1 MSIARPPTFFFKHTL
16 HGALAAIASLYVLM
30 PAYAAPATDPAYAAV
45 DPFIG
50 TGEGGHTYPG
60 ATVPFGMVQLSPDTD
75 HHSFH
80 AGYKWA
86 AGYRYEDDSILGF
99 SHTHFSGTGHSD
111 LGDVLLMPVAG
122 EAPVKLEPG
131 DPAKPGSGYRSRFDH
146 ASETAEPGYYAVTL
160 SDYGTRVELTA
171 TKRVGLH
178 RYTFPQGTPAH
189 VLLDL
194 RSSIYDYPGKVL
206 WSRIRVRPD
215 GTITGFRE
223 TRGWA
228 PGRQLYFAIR
238 FSQPMKG
245 HALYDR
251 EDNLEYKGFAPPA
264 VDTPDE
270 RAQVE
275 GRALEGVFDLGVPAD
290 RVLLAKVAIS
300 SVSED
305 NAILNLDT
313 EMPGWDF
320 DGTRTAA
327 RAAWSKVLDTISVQA
342 SRDMQKSFYTSLYH
356 AMLAPSIDMDVDGR
370 YRGPDNA
377 VHQAKGFDFY
387 STFSLW
393 DTYRAEHPLL
403 TLIQPPKHTD
413 DIIDS
418 LIAYQQESP
427 YGMLPVWSYA
437 GLETWCM
444 IGYHAVAVI
453 ADAYMKG
460 IRGYSAHDAL
470 KAMVSTATYGPYD
483 GLQYYMQLGYVP
495 IDKEKEA
502 ASKTVE
508 YAFDD
513 WSIARMAEAMGEKQ
527 TAQEFFKRAENWR
540 NVFDPKTGFIR
551 AKKTDGSFNEPFDPA
566 AVGYGS
572 DYTEGNAWQY
582 SWYEPQDTG
591 GLIKS
596 LGGDDKLAAK
606 LDAVF
611 DTKVDPKEFA
621 DVEDISG
628 LIGYYAH
635 GNEPSHHI
643 GYLYDYAGMP
653 WKTQER
659 LKQIMDSQY
668 APTPDGLSGND
679 DLGQMSAWFVFTAL
693 GFYPV
698 APGSNEYV
706 IGRPFLDK
714 ATLHLPNGKQFT
726 IVADG
731 LSDTNRYIGSVTLNG
746 KPLIRSYLRHEEI
759 VAGGELHF
767 VMQATPNKIW
777 AASPADRPYSMTG
790 Y

>member
-1 MSIARPPTFFFKHTL
+1 MSATSLVRHIV
-16 HGALAAIASLYVLM
+16 LAAAASLACGLM
-30 PAYAAPATDPAYAAV
+30 PAVAAAPADTAYDSV

-75 HHSFH
+75 MPDFHH
-80 AGYKWA
+80 AYKWA
-86 AGYRYEDDSILGF
+86 AGYRYEDPTIIGF

-111 LGDVLLMPVAG
+111 LGDVLTMPISGAVR
-122 EAPVKLEPG
+122 LDPG
-131 DPAKPGSGYRSRFDH
+131 QADQPGSGYRSRFDH
-146 ASETAEPGYYAVTL
+146 ASELAQPGYYAVTL
-160 SDYGTRVELTA
+160 ADYGIRAELT
-171 TKRVGLH
+171 TTRRVGLA
-178 RYTFPQGTPAH
+178 RYSFPAGQPAH

-194 RSSIYDYPGKVL
+194 RPSIYDYAGKVL
-206 WSRIRVRPD
+206 WSRIRMRAD
-215 GTITGFRE
+215 GTVTGFRE

-228 PGRQLYFAIR
+228 PGRQLYFAMR
-238 FSQPMKG
+238 FSAPLQG
-245 HALYDR
+245 HSLVNR
-251 EDNLEYKGFAPPA
+251 EENLDYKGFAPPA
-264 VDTPDE
+264 VETPEE

-275 GRALEGVFDLGVPAD
+275 GRALEGVFDFGSLAQP
-290 RVLLAKVAIS
+290 LLVKVAVS
-300 SVSED
+300 PVSED
-305 NAILNLDT
+305 GAVANLDA

-320 DGTRTAA
+320 DRTRAAA
-327 RAAWSKVLDTISVQA
+327 REAWSKALAAIDA
-342 SRDMQKSFYTSLYH
+342 EAAPDMQKSFYTSLYH
-356 AMLAPSIDMDVDGR
+356 ALLAPTLDMDVDGR

-403 TLIQPPKHTD
+403 ILVQPEQRSDH
-413 DIIDS
+413 IIDS
-418 LIAYQQESP
+418 LVAFQQESP

-460 IRGYSAHDAL
+460 LRGFSAAAAL
-470 KAMVSTATYGPYD
+470 KAMLATASYGPYD
-483 GLQYYMQLGYVP
+483 GLKYYMQLGYVP

-513 WSIARMAEAMGEKQ
+513 WTIARMAEAMGEKQ
-527 TAQEFFKRAENWR
+527 TAQEFYKRAGNWK

-582 SWYEPQDTG
+582 SWYEPQDIA
-591 GLIKS
+591 GLIHG
-596 LGGDDKLAAK
+596 LGSDDALVDK

-621 DVEDISG
+621 NVEDISG

-643 GYLYDYAGMP
+643 AYLYDYAGRP
-653 WKTQER
+653 WKTQAR

-668 APTPDGLSGND
+668 APRPDGLAGND
-679 DLGQMSAWFVFTAL
+679 DCGQMSAWFVFTAL

-698 APGSNEYV
+698 APSSDQYV

-714 ATLHLPNGKQFT
+714 ATLHLPNGKVFR
-726 IVADG
+726 IVTDG
-731 LSDTNRYIGSVTLNG
+731 LSDTHPYIGSVTLNG
-746 KPLIRSYLRHEEI
+746 KPLTRSYLTHAELM
-759 VAGGELHF
+759 AGGMLHF
-767 VMQATPNKIW
+767 SMQGEPNKGW
-777 AASPADRPYSMTG
+777 ATEPASRPYSMSN

>member
-1 MSIARPPTFFFKHTL
+1 MLTAAATRFL
-16 HGALAAIASLYVLM
+16 RRMAYGALGAATFLAASS
-30 PAYAAPATDPAYAAV
+30 PAYAVDPAYAAA

-80 AGYKWA
+80 QGYKWA
-86 AGYRYEDDSILGF
+86 AGYRYADTTILGF

-111 LGDVLLMPVAG
+111 LGDVLIMPIAGDVRLDPG
-122 EAPVKLEPG
+122 EA
-131 DPAKPGSGYRSRFDH
+131 DKPLSGYRSRFDH
-146 ASETAEPGYYAVTL
+146 ASEQAEPGYYAVTL
-160 SDYGTRVELTA
+160 SDYGIRAELT
-171 TKRVGLH
+171 TTRRVGWH
-178 RYTFPQGTPAH
+178 RYTFPEGTPAH
-189 VLLDL
+189 VLLDM
-194 RSSIYDYPGKVL
+194 RTSVYDYPGKVL

-215 GTITGFRE
+215 GTVTGFRE

-228 PGRQLYFAIR
+228 PGRQLYFAMR
-238 FSQPMKG
+238 FSEPMQG
-245 HALYDR
+245 HALYNR
-251 EDNLEYKGFAPPA
+251 EENLDYKGFATPA
-264 VDTPDE
+264 ADTPTE
-270 RAQVE
+270 RAQIE
-275 GRALEGVFDLGVPAD
+275 GKALEGQFDFGTLKD
-290 RVLLAKVAIS
+290 RTLLVKVAIS
-300 SVSED
+300 PVSED
-305 NAILNLDT
+305 NAILNLDSDVK
-313 EMPGWDF
+313 GWDF
-320 DGTRTAA
+320 DAV
-327 RAAWSKVLDTISVQA
+327 RAAAAADWRRALDVIDVEA
-342 SRDMQKSFYTSLYH
+342 DPAMEKSFYTALYH
-356 AMLAPSIDMDVDGR
+356 TMLAPTLDMDADGR

-393 DTYRAEHPLL
+393 DTFRAEHPLL
-403 TLIQPPKHTD
+403 TIIQPPKRTD
-413 DIIDS
+413 DVVNS
-418 LIAYQQESP
+418 LIAFQQESP

-460 IRGYSAHDAL
+460 IRGYSVKDAL
-470 KAMVSTATYGPYD
+470 KAMKDTATYGPYD
-483 GLQYYMQLGYVP
+483 GLKYYMQLGYVP

-513 WSIARMAEAMGEKQ
+513 WTIARMAEAAGDAG
-527 TAQEFFKRAENWR
+527 TAKTFYKRAENWR

-551 AKKTDGSFNEPFDPA
+551 ARKTDGSFNEPFDPA

-582 SWYEPQDTG
+582 SWYEPQDIG
-591 GLIKS
+591 GLINE
-596 LGGDDKLAAK
+596 LGSASQLVDK

-621 DVEDISG
+621 NVEDISG

-643 GYLYDYAGMP
+643 AYLYDYAGEP
-653 WKTQER
+653 WRTQER
-659 LKQIMDSQY
+659 MKQIMDSQY

-679 DLGQMSAWFVFTAL
+679 DCGQMSAWFVFTAL

-698 APGSNEYV
+698 TPASNQYV
-706 IGRPFLDK
+706 IGRPFVDK
-714 ATLHLPNGKQFT
+714 AVLHLPNGKTFT
-726 IVADG
+726 ITAENLDK
-731 LSDTNRYIGSVTLNG
+731 DHPYIGSVILNG
-746 KPLIRSYLRHEEI
+746 RMLKLSYITHQEI
-759 VAGGELHF
+759 MAGGTLRF
-767 VMQATPNKIW
+767 IMRDTPNKLW
-777 AASPADRPYSMTG
+777 ATEPSSRPYSMSS